1 MIDDDLKNEIL
12 DGFKYFINRYKQ
24 GTKYNKNEKITRD
37 KLSNFRVNLI
47 KFTDN
52 TFKNFISERNGN
64 WLKADG
70 KTIARDIYGID
81 ISLLS
86 MIHI

>member
-12 DGFKYFINRYKQ
+12 DGFRYFTNRYAQ
-24 GTKYNKNEKITRD
+24 DTKYSKDDKTTHD
-37 KLSNFRVNLI
+37 KLSKFRANLI

-52 TFKNFISERNGN
+52 IFKNYRSERNGN